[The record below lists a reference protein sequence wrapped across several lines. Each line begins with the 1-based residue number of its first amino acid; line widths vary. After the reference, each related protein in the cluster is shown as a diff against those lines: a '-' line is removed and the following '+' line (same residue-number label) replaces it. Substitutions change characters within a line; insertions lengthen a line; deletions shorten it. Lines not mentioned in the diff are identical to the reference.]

1 MTRRSLATVALLAL
15 TLFPLRPAHAA
26 MDVTPF
32 IGAMIPAKTQFM
44 DGTGAAYFRMQTHTV
59 YGLTLG
65 SSLSDKLGM
74 EVVLGTGT
82 GKLEL
87 VGGST
92 AIELASTIYLADL
105 RGRLRLLGDSQ
116 SSLSGVVGVGYT
128 DFAVGLFDL
137 AEETELGTFIGRV
150 TGVVGA
156 EIQNSFSDRVR
167 LNVTMVDRIHASG
180 IALDSFGGEPIK
192 KTQNDITITAGLTF
206 GI

>member
-1 MTRRSLATVALLAL
+1 MTRRSLASVALLAL
-15 TLFPLRPAHAA
+15 TLLPLRPAQAA
-26 MDVTPF
+26 MDVTPWM
-32 IGAMIPAKTQFM
+32 GAMIPAKTQFM
-44 DGTGAAYFRMQTHTV
+44 DATGAAYLRMQTHTV

-65 SSLSDKLGM
+65 SSLSEKLGV

-87 VGGST
+87 VGGT
-92 AIELASTIYLADL
+92 AFSLASTVYIADL

-128 DFAVGLFDL
+128 DFATGLFDI
-137 AEETELGTFIGRV
+137 AEETDQGTFIGRV

-156 EIQNSFSDRVR
+156 EVQSSLSDRVR

-180 IALDSFGGEPIK
+180 IGLDLFGGEPVR

-206 GI
+206 GM